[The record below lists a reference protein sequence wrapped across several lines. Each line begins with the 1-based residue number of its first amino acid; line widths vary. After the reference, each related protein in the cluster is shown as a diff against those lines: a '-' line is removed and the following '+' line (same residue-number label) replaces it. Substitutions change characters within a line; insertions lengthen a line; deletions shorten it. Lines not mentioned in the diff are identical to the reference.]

1 LTLPNSNHEGKGSP
15 IEKIALRAKVSR
27 PSAKND
33 NGLGAGH
40 FAVGE

>member
-27 PSAKND
+27 PSAKNR
-33 NGLGAGH
+33 NRFGADPL
-40 FAVGE
+40 AVAE